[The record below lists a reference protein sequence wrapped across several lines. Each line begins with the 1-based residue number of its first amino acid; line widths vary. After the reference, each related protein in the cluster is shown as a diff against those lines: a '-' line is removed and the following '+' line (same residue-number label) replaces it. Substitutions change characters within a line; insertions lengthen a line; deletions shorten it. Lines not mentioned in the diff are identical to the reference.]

1 MNRSNVKPNVMITIV
16 SLTIGFMLA
25 IQFTSSKEPVVTGS
39 RDNIELRIDL
49 QKERQRKEGILN
61 DLSKAEQLL
70 YEYENSVDTN
80 SVDIL
85 LEQLEKVKLSAGLIP
100 VEGEGF
106 IIRIDHTPQVPMYD
120 DEYFDEVPFSFELT
134 DEDIRTLVNELFNNN
149 AEAVSINGHRI
160 VSTSTIRNI
169 GDRIQVNTHF
179 IDLPLEVRVLGESD
193 NIILSITG
201 MDEYFKIVNLE
212 LVYEKKSFLQI
223 PAYDDMFAPRY
234 MKPVKDGGL

>member
-1 MNRSNVKPNVMITIV
+1 
-16 SLTIGFMLA
+16 MLA
-25 IQFTSSKEPVVTGS
+25 IQFTSFKEPVVTGS

-70 YEYENSVDTN
+70 YEYENSVDSN

-106 IIRIDHTPQVPMYD
+106 IIRIDHTPQVPTYD
-120 DEYFDEVPFSFELT
+120 EEYFGEVPLSFELT
-134 DEDIRTLVNELFNNN
+134 DEDVRTLVNELFNNN

-193 NIILSITG
+193 NIIPSLAG

-212 LVYEKKSFLQI
+212 LVYEKKSLLQI
-223 PAYDDMFAPRY
+223 PAYDDMFKPRY
-234 MKPVKDGGL
+234 MNPVKDGGS